1 MKEKLGDIADG
12 TATSNEL
19 ESKVDCTF
27 EIVGLKITDVDSW
40 SVDDAKLEYEGFK
53 TAAVAALESD
63 DVEVTTIAVVSL
75 L

>member
-1 MKEKLGDIADG
+1 MKEKLGDTADG

-27 EIVGLKITDVDSW
+27 EVVGLKIRDVDSW
-40 SVDDAKLEYEGFK
+40 RVDDAKLEYEGFK
-53 TAAVAALESD
+53 TAVVTAPESD
-63 DVEVTTIAVVSL
+63 DVEVTTTAVVSL